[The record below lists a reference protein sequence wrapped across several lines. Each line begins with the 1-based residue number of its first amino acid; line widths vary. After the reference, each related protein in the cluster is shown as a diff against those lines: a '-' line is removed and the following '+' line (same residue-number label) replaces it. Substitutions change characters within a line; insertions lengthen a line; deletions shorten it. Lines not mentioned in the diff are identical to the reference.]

1 MRKIGTSYNMTLNA
15 LQFYTTRCDENARPS
30 LFPLTTS
37 LSLSLSAFSHDNDL
51 SDVRSKCST
60 HETSTLSSFRY
71 RRTHVI
77 QSPLSSV
84 VLVVDSNPSWDV
96 DVTSCVRELISHVAF
111 LCTSPGPGPNMLLSP
126 SYFSTN
132 SPRGYDN
139 FLFVPVLE
147 TVHTV
152 NAPSPKNVFVA
163 SSVVVSQTC
172 TYVAVERFPSISC
185 ASRYS
190 NTFSFL
196 DASRCHRPR
205 KDLCAS
211 DKARIFK
218 RFFSSEYSCAD
229 QEAEEQ
235 RKVVFLSM
243 RGCRRLWVVNTSDDD
258 EATDDMFAF
267 YSIDN
272 GAFSETVTLFFPS
285 VVRIYF

>member
-1 MRKIGTSYNMTLNA
+1 M
-15 LQFYTTRCDENARPS
+15 
-30 LFPLTTS
+30 
-37 LSLSLSAFSHDNDL
+37 
-51 SDVRSKCST
+51 
-60 HETSTLSSFRY
+60 
-71 RRTHVI
+71 
-77 QSPLSSV
+77 
-84 VLVVDSNPSWDV
+84 

-152 NAPSPKNVFVA
+152 NSPSPKDVFVV

-211 DKARIFK
+211 DKARIFV
-218 RFFSSEYSCAD
+218 RSFSEQYSFSD
-229 QEAEEQ
+229 QEADE
-235 RKVVFLSM
+235 RVVFLSVS
-243 RGCRRLWVVNTSDDD
+243 GCRLLWVVNTSDDD
-258 EATDDMFAF
+258 DATDDIFAF

-272 GAFSETVTLFFPS
+272 GAFSETVKLFFPS
-285 VVRIYF
+285 VVRIKC

>member
-1 MRKIGTSYNMTLNA
+1 MTLNA
-15 LQFYTTRCDENARPS
+15 LQFYTTRCDKNAGPS

-211 DKARIFK
+211 DKARICK
-218 RFFSSEYSCAD
+218 RFFSSKYSCSD

-235 RKVVFLSM
+235 RVVFLSV
-243 RGCRRLWVVNTSDDD
+243 RGRRRLWVVNTSDDD

>member
-1 MRKIGTSYNMTLNA
+1 M
-15 LQFYTTRCDENARPS
+15 
-30 LFPLTTS
+30 
-37 LSLSLSAFSHDNDL
+37 
-51 SDVRSKCST
+51 
-60 HETSTLSSFRY
+60 
-71 RRTHVI
+71 
-77 QSPLSSV
+77 
-84 VLVVDSNPSWDV
+84 

-267 YSIDN
+267 YSIDS